1 MENRQRLGPVCW
13 VNLGKKGQGMALQ
26 VDLRCVVYEGLFR
39 WLRQPLENNTQD
51 RNLGPLLHVQME

>member
-1 MENRQRLGPVCW
+1 MMIWRTGRIGTGLLGESRKERTR
-13 VNLGKKGQGMALQ
+13 NGIAGR
-26 VDLRCVVYEGLFR
+26 VDYEGLFR